1 VCKSY
6 ALEKFCKFKADCA
19 YNHKEENIN
28 HEINNK
34 VVELEKIVNGM
45 SKKIDELEHKLKEI
59 ESKKSEVKEIKESVK
74 IVEHATK
81 VSNLKKNT
89 NTKLKERKDSVF
101 KFGPEARKTVNK
113 EIISKEKANRSKEFK
128 CVLCEYECDKSTTLR
143 KHINSKHTEQKCKMC
158 SKDFKTSMELVSHV
172 AKEHHEEGEAWDIK
186 YHSTPKSNKEGTHS
200 SFEVDALLDEFL

>member
-1 VCKSY
+1 M
-6 ALEKFCKFKADCA
+6 D
-19 YNHKEENIN
+19 
-28 HEINNK
+28 
-34 VVELEKIVNGM
+34 
-45 SKKIDELEHKLKEI
+45 LKQE
-59 ESKKSEVKEIKESVK
+59 
-74 IVEHATK
+74 
-81 VSNLKKNT
+81 
-89 NTKLKERKDSVF
+89 
-101 KFGPEARKTVNK
+101 KTVNN

-128 CVLCEYECDKSTTLR
+128 CVLCEYECDKSTTLW